1 MIFIDFE
8 MFLVCAMKKYHGLCG
23 FLKEKKLKRSVFE
36 IEAYLTARTEKDKDY
51 ADQYAQDKVVSIL
64 YHTLVPST

>member
-1 MIFIDFE
+1 LCYE
-8 MFLVCAMKKYHGLCG
+8 KKYHGLCA
-23 FLKEKKLKRSVFE
+23 FLQELKRPVFE

-51 ADQYAQDKVVSIL
+51 ADQDAQDNVVSIL